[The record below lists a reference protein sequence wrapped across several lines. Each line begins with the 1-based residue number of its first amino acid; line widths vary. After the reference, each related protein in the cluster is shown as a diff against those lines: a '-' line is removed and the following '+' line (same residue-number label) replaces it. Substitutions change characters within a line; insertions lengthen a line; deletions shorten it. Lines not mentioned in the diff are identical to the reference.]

1 MSLVA
6 GTDPTVAERASGVQV
21 AFGML
26 TALAAIAVVTCL
38 MVTTPRDDT
47 TGDDTAAQ
55 DVPLE
60 GAPLDDVPAS

>member
-38 MVTTPRDDT
+38 MVTTPRADMT
-47 TGDDTAAQ
+47 TE
-55 DVPLE
+55 DVPQE
-60 GAPLDDVPAS
+60 SAPLDDVPAS